1 MNKKGFTL
9 IEVILVIA
17 IISILAI
24 ILIPN
29 VFVLI
34 NKNRERSFNNLK
46 NNIINSTK
54 IYISDNRYNLDIK
67 CYREGYPDTITYV
80 SLKELVD
87 AGDLT
92 SPVINP
98 ITDEEISLEEEVEV
112 MYNCTNRQFD
122 YNFNLDCE

>member
-34 NKNRERSFNNLK
+34 NKNR
-46 NNIINSTK
+46 
-54 IYISDNRYNLDIK
+54 
-67 CYREGYPDTITYV
+67 
-80 SLKELVD
+80 
-87 AGDLT
+87 
-92 SPVINP
+92 
-98 ITDEEISLEEEVEV
+98 
-112 MYNCTNRQFD
+112 
-122 YNFNLDCE
+122 DCEINTKN